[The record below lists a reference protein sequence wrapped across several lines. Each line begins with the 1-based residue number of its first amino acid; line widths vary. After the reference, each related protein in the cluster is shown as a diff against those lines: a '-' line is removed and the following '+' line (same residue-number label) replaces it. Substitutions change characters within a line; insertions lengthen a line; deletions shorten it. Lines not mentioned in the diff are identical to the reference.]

1 MEKNKRIWIIGLI
14 TLALVGLI
22 YFVARGAKR
31 AAIYIGGSAS
41 GGGSASTDK
50 GDAAADSLPDAGF
63 PLRPGTPYGSYGRQV
78 LYVQAYLNKYTGRN
92 LTLDGKYGPLTLEA
106 VVANFYDPESRQ
118 PLKEI
123 SKEFYDQTFKPFES
137 KLNEYLSSK

>member
-1 MEKNKRIWIIGLI
+1 MENNKRIWIIGLAV
-14 TLALVGLI
+14 LALVGI
-22 YFVARGAKR
+22 VYFVARAAKL
-31 AAIYIGGSAS
+31 AVSSVGGSVLPGTAS
-41 GGGSASTDK
+41 ALTS
-50 GDAAADSLPDAGF
+50 SLSSAGF
-63 PLRPGTPYGSYGRQV
+63 PLRPGTPYGSYGREV

-92 LTLDGKYGPLTLEA
+92 LSLDGKYGPLTLEA

-137 KLNEYLSSK
+137 KLNEYLSTK

>member
-1 MEKNKRIWIIGLI
+1 MENNKRIWIIGLAV
-14 TLALVGLI
+14 LALVGI
-22 YFVARGAKR
+22 VYFVARAAKH
-31 AAIYIGGSAS
+31 AVSSVGESAS
-41 GGGSASTDK
+41 GGGSALPGTAS
-50 GDAAADSLPDAGF
+50 ALASSLSSAGF
-63 PLRPGTPYGSYGRQV
+63 PLRPGTPYGSYGREV

-92 LTLDGKYGPLTLEA
+92 LSLDGKYGPLTLEA

-137 KLNEYLSSK
+137 KLNEYLSTK